1 MAMLQMTPKDACSHP
16 MFLAASERVNWRVED
31 LINETR
37 QLDFARPFL
46 PESLGDV
53 YGLAFLG
60 ERERLVLNQLR
71 GHGYLHLF
79 GLVEELIMP
88 FVLDHTRPE
97 LHELART
104 RALIGDETKHVDLF
118 HRFREAFLDGFGHD
132 VPVVEEP
139 QTLAAAILARR
150 PLAVGLLILHL
161 EWMTQTHWL
170 ESTRD
175 DENALDPQF
184 KDLLRHHWME
194 EAQHAKLDELMV
206 EALAARRRSSAA
218 IDRAI
223 DDYLEIVGLLDTT
236 LAEQVELDLATFET
250 ATGRHLDER
259 ERAQVRAAQLQAN
272 RWTFLG
278 SGMTHPRFLAALQR
292 LSPRASSRVAAA
304 TPAFVVPAA

>member
-1 MAMLQMTPKDACSHP
+1 MLQMTLKDASSHP

-46 PESLGDV
+46 PESLGGV
-53 YGLAFLG
+53 SGLAFLG
-60 ERERLVLNQLR
+60 ERDRLVLNQLR
-71 GHGYLHLF
+71 GHAYLHLF

-118 HRFREAFLDGFGHD
+118 RRFREAFLDGFGHD
-132 VPVVEEP
+132 VPVVGQPE
-139 QTLAAAILARR
+139 TLAAAILAHR
-150 PLAVGLLILHL
+150 PLAVGLVILHI

-170 ESTRD
+170 ESTGD
-175 DENALDPQF
+175 DEAGLDPRF
-184 KDLLRHHWME
+184 KELLRHHGME

-206 EALAARRRSSAA
+206 EALASRRRSNVA

-223 DDYLEIVGLLDTT
+223 DDYVAIVDLLDTV
-236 LAEQVELDLATFET
+236 LARQVDLDLLTFERV
-250 ATGRHLDER
+250 TGRQLDDE
-259 ERAQVRAAQLQAN
+259 EGAQVRAAQLQAA

-278 SGMTHPRFLAALQR
+278 SGMTHPRFLAALHR
-292 LSPRASSRVAAA
+292 LSAKAPPRVAAA
-304 TPAFVVPAA
+304 VSSLITTRR